1 MEEQN
6 MATTT
11 TNFTVRMD
19 RAIKHDADQLFSELG
34 MSLSTAFNVFIRQSL
49 RVQGM
54 PFEISREVP
63 NAETRAAMREAEHLA
78 RDTKSKGFTDMESL
92 IKDLQS

>member
-1 MEEQN
+1 

-19 RAIKHDADQLFSELG
+19 REIKHEADQLFSELG

-49 RVQGM
+49 RVQGI
-54 PFEISREVP
+54 PFEISRELP
-63 NAETRAAMREAEHLA
+63 NAETCAAMREAEYLA
-78 RDTKSKGFTDMESL
+78 HDAKTKGFTEMKSL
-92 IKDLQS
+92 IKDLQT

>member
-1 MEEQN
+1 

-19 RAIKHDADQLFSELG
+19 RDLKHEADRLFNELG

-54 PFEISREVP
+54 PFDISRAVP
-63 NAETRAAMREAEHLA
+63 NAETWAAMREAEQIAHDA
-78 RDTKSKGFTDMESL
+78 KVKGFTDMKSL
-92 IKDLQS
+92 IKELQA

>member
-1 MEEQN
+1 
-6 MATTT
+6 MAITT

-19 RAIKHDADQLFSELG
+19 REVKHEADQLFSELG

-54 PFEISREVP
+54 PFEISREIP

-78 RDTKSKGFTDMESL
+78 RDAKAKGFTDMKSL
-92 IKDLQS
+92 IKDLQT

>member
-1 MEEQN
+1 MPI
-6 MATTT
+6 TT

-19 RAIKHDADQLFSELG
+19 RDIKHEADQLFSELG

-54 PFEISREVP
+54 PFEISREIP
-63 NAETRAAMREAEHLA
+63 NAETRAAMREAELLA
-78 RDTKSKGFTDMESL
+78 RDAKSKGFTDTQSL
-92 IKDLQS
+92 IKDLQA

>member
-1 MEEQN
+1 M
-6 MATTT
+6 TTT
-11 TNFTVRMD
+11 TNFTIRMD
-19 RAIKHDADQLFSELG
+19 RGLKHEADQLFSELG

-63 NAETRAAMREAEHLA
+63 NAETRAAMREAEQLT
-78 RDTKSKGFTDMESL
+78 RDTKAKSYKDMDSL

>member
-1 MEEQN
+1 MP
-6 MATTT
+6 TTT

-19 RAIKHDADQLFSELG
+19 RELKHEADRLFSELG

-54 PFEISREVP
+54 PFEISRTVP
-63 NAETRAAMREAEHLA
+63 NSETRAAMREAERIA
-78 RDTKSKGFTDMESL
+78 YDTKVKGFTDMESL
-92 IKDLQS
+92 IKDLES

>member
-1 MEEQN
+1 M
-6 MATTT
+6 TTT

-19 RAIKHDADQLFSELG
+19 RGLKQEADQLFSELG

-49 RVQGM
+49 RVQGL
-54 PFEISREVP
+54 PFEVSRTKP
-63 NAETRAAMREAEHLA
+63 NAETLAAMHEAEQLT
-78 RDTKSKGFTDMESL
+78 RDTKAKSYKDMDSL